1 QDGYEDSY
9 EAALGDP
16 LTFDPERAGELL
28 DEAGWELGDGD
39 VRTKDG
45 EELALSFLIPA
56 DVKSNS
62 DRARQ
67 MQSDLNEIG
76 FNVELETVPADAYF
90 DEYIHVGDFDLIT
103 PGGRAR
109 SSRRP
114 PPRTSTTRTAPPRT
128 TPRSIW
134 TTRSAT
140 SWTR

>member
-1 QDGYEDSY
+1 VFMPGQDGYEDSY

-45 EELALSFLIPA
+45 EGLALSFLIPA

-76 FNVELETVPADAYF
+76 FNVELGTVPADAYF
-90 DEYIHVGDFDLIT
+90 AGTIHAGAFHLFT
-103 PGGRAR
+103 PGGRG
-109 SSRRP
+109 
-114 PPRTSTTRTAPPRT
+114 
-128 TPRSIW
+128 
-134 TTRSAT
+134 TRSRGT
-140 SWTR
+140 